1 MQGKIV
7 KRDRNYIIEYTVQGE
22 IHRRIFPRA
31 IFPNA
36 IFKAGDI
43 VSINENKLH
52 YGIEYS
58 DVDLVDSLGKELPAI
73 NVRVLEQ
80 ELRKVGVWT
89 RRDYLQN
96 SELVAGVVAKMRNL
110 DVFAII
116 KAATSDV

>member
-7 KRDRNYIIEYTVQGE
+7 KRDKNYVIEYTVQGE

-73 NVRVLEQ
+73 KIRVLEQ

-89 RRDYLQN
+89 RSDYLQN
-96 SELVAGVVAKMRNL
+96 SELVAGVVAKMRSL

>member
-7 KRDRNYIIEYTVQGE
+7 QRTKNYVIEYTLHGE
-22 IHRRIFPRA
+22 IHRKIFPRA
-31 IFPNA
+31 ILPGA

-43 VSINENKLH
+43 VNIDKNKLH

-58 DVDLVDSLGKELPAI
+58 DVALIDSVGEELPAI

-80 ELRKVGVWT
+80 ELRKAGVWT
-89 RRDYLQN
+89 RSDYLQN
-96 SELVAGVVAKMRNL
+96 SEIIAGVVAKMRNL

-116 KAATSDV
+116 KAVSSNV

>member
-7 KRDRNYIIEYTVQGE
+7 KRDKNYVIEYTIQGE

-36 IFKAGDI
+36 IFKAGDV

-52 YGIEYS
+52 YGIEFS
-58 DVDLVDSLGKELPAI
+58 DVALVDSLGKELPAI